1 MFNNNNLCDLLDV
14 YDDGYSILFPK
25 GAFVREECNGLGK
38 NVLKMGLRPSIVGFL
53 ETAKI
58 VVNLTELNGTLQDVS
73 FGLMESMQKYIETPG
88 LQLLKMF
95 KMELADYLQQMKL
108 VFSAKFAVFVV
119 VVLLLFVIAWIP
131 FLRQLNAR
139 IWTAKGMLNM
149 LPMSLVTA
157 NDKLREQLTSGSILK
172 SVK

>member
-1 MFNNNNLCDLLDV
+1 
-14 YDDGYSILFPK
+14 
-25 GAFVREECNGLGK
+25 
-38 NVLKMGLRPSIVGFL
+38 
-53 ETAKI
+53 
-58 VVNLTELNGTLQDVS
+58 
-73 FGLMESMQKYIETPG
+73 
-88 LQLLKMF
+88 
-95 KMELADYLQQMKL
+95 MKL

-119 VVLLLFVIAWIP
+119 IVLVLFVVAWLP
-131 FLRQLNAR
+131 FLRELNAR